1 MTEHYRLAT
10 LAEVEHGLPG
20 VLTRLL
26 ADPAWWIAILRVN
39 RSRNRYLQFV
49 CHDDGKL
56 WAEATSNVNLEGDD
70 TLTVADET
78 RLVELGWSPPEPP
91 GRPNFYMSNADEVDV
106 GAAARRAMTTL
117 REVFGVEDSDR
128 LTIKLF
134 KSPMWQASGEG
145 NSSLARLAS
154 EVVQ

>member
-1 MTEHYRLAT
+1 
-10 LAEVEHGLPG
+10 

-49 CHDDGKL
+49 CHDDGEL

-78 RLVELGWSPPEPP
+78 RLVELGWNLPEPP
-91 GRPNFYMSNADEVDV
+91 GRPNFYRSKC
-106 GAAARRAMTTL
+106 RRA
-117 REVFGVEDSDR
+117 
-128 LTIKLF
+128 
-134 KSPMWQASGEG
+134 
-145 NSSLARLAS
+145 
-154 EVVQ
+154 